1 MRVKV
6 NAEVPYKKHK
16 VRRLERLLG
25 RMMRIMDLG
34 GNLELSVVLVGNE
47 RIQELNLK
55 YLGKNEVTDVLA
67 FPQLTKDE
75 LAEAVRARPA
85 CPEVLGDIVICLPA
99 AREQAEEIGSQEEA
113 MLDLLAAHGL
123 LHLIGYDDM
132 TDKGAGQMQV
142 MEIELLGRNIYR
154 KIEEEQS

>member
-55 YLGKNEVTDVLA
+55 YLGNNEVTDVLA

-99 AREQAEEIGSQEEA
+99 AREQAEEMGSQEEA
-113 MLDLLAAHGL
+113 MLDLLAVHGL

-154 KIEEEQS
+154 KIEEE

>member
-6 NAEVPYKKHK
+6 STEVPYKKHK

-85 CPEVLGDIVICLPA
+85 CPEVLGDIAICLPA
-99 AREQAEEIGSQEEA
+99 AREQAEEIGSREEA
-113 MLDLLAAHGL
+113 MLDLLAVHGL

-132 TDKGAGQMQV
+132 TDKGAGEMQA
-142 MEIELLGRNIYR
+142 MEIGLLGRNIYR
-154 KIEEEQS
+154 KIEEE

>member
-1 MRVKV
+1 VRVKV

-55 YLGKNEVTDVLA
+55 YLGNNEVTDVLA

-99 AREQAEEIGSQEEA
+99 AREQAEEMGSQEEA
-113 MLDLLAAHGL
+113 MLDLLAVHGL

-154 KIEEEQS
+154 KIEEE

>member
-113 MLDLLAAHGL
+113 MLDLLAVHGL

-154 KIEEEQS
+154 KIEEE

>member
-55 YLGKNEVTDVLA
+55 YLGNNEVTDVLA

-113 MLDLLAAHGL
+113 MLDLLAVHGL

-154 KIEEEQS
+154 KIEEE